1 MKDVLM
7 DYGNVNDKL
16 MNKIAENLT
25 KHYTE
30 NIKTEEVSIV
40 PCNMGVL
47 IKFYED
53 NPYRA
58 MLSTTKSGLII
69 GAQSTQRY
77 KSNETGEMEEN
88 DEFVA
93 CAEVIAVG
101 PKCENV
107 KVGEDVFV
115 IKHIANPVPIRKQ
128 SLYIIS
134 ESNIL
139 CRVYPKSKD
148 NE

>member
-1 MKDVLM
+1 MS
-7 DYGNVNDKL
+7 
-16 MNKIAENLT
+16 KIAENIL
-25 KHYTE
+25 KHNTE
-30 NIKTEEVSIV
+30 NINTEDVDII

-53 NPYRA
+53 NPYRV
-58 MLSTTKSGLII
+58 LSTTKSGLII
-69 GAQSTQRY
+69 GMQSTQRY

-93 CAEVIAVG
+93 CAKVIAIG

-115 IKHIANPVPIRKQ
+115 IKHIANPVPIRK
-128 SLYIIS
+128 LGYYIIS

-139 CRVYPKSKD
+139 CHISPKETNND
-148 NE
+148 

>member
-1 MKDVLM
+1 
-7 DYGNVNDKL
+7 
-16 MNKIAENLT
+16 MNELAKNIV

-30 NIKTEEVSIV
+30 DINTEDVSIV

-93 CAEVIAVG
+93 CAKVIAVG

-115 IKHIANPVPIRKQ
+115 IKHIANPVPFRKQ
-128 SLYIIS
+128 SMYIIS

-139 CRVYPKSKD
+139 CHLVPRDKTTN

>member
-1 MKDVLM
+1 MS
-7 DYGNVNDKL
+7 N
-16 MNKIAENLT
+16 IADNIY
-25 KHYTE
+25 KHNTE
-30 NIKTEEVSIV
+30 NINTEDVSIV

-47 IKFYED
+47 IKFYDD
-53 NPYRA
+53 NPYRV
-58 MLSTTKSGLII
+58 LSTTKSGLIV
-69 GAQSTQRY
+69 GMQSTQRY

-93 CAEVIAVG
+93 CAKVIAVG

-107 KVGEDVFV
+107 RVGEDVFV
-115 IKHIANPVPIRKQ
+115 IKHICNPIPFRKQ

-139 CRVYPKSKD
+139 CRCFPKTN

>member
-1 MKDVLM
+1 MSNIV
-7 DYGNVNDKL
+7 
-16 MNKIAENLT
+16 ENIY
-25 KHYTE
+25 KHNTE
-30 NIKTEEVSIV
+30 NINTEDVSIV

-53 NPYRA
+53 NPYRV
-58 MLSTTKSGLII
+58 LSTTKSGLIV
-69 GAQSTQRY
+69 GMQSTQRY

-93 CAEVIAVG
+93 CAKVIAVG

-115 IKHIANPVPIRKQ
+115 IKHIANPCPFRKMG
-128 SLYIIS
+128 YYVIS

-139 CRVYPKSKD
+139 CRIFPKENKD
-148 NE
+148 